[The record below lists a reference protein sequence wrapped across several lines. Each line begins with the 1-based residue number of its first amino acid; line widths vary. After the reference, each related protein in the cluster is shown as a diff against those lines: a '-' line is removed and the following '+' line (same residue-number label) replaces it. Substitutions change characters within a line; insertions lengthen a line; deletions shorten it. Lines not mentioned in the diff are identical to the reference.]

1 MNDMQDAF
9 GRALQ
14 DHMNGETA
22 FEVIERSDGLLD
34 VSMPVSMYFN
44 EYADWGLIG
53 QKAVDAVRGRVLDVG
68 CGAGRF
74 ALYLQ
79 ERGLEVVAVDRS
91 PMAVDVCRRRG
102 VKDARVLSIT
112 EIASDL
118 GVFDTILMMG
128 NNFGL
133 FGSFSRA
140 RRLLRRFR
148 SITAPHGRIIAQ
160 ILDPSNTK
168 DPVHLAYQA
177 ANRAKGRMSGQIRMR
192 VRHRQFKTPWFD
204 YLFVS
209 PDELR
214 SIVDGTGWE
223 VGEIIGWDGP
233 VYVALLVRSDR
244 TRKIDK

>member
-140 RRLLRRFR
+140 RRLPAFWVWRL
-148 SITAPHGRIIAQ
+148 
-160 ILDPSNTK
+160 
-168 DPVHLAYQA
+168 
-177 ANRAKGRMSGQIRMR
+177 
-192 VRHRQFKTPWFD
+192 
-204 YLFVS
+204 S
-209 PDELR
+209 P
-214 SIVDGTGWE
+214 
-223 VGEIIGWDGP
+223 
-233 VYVALLVRSDR
+233 
-244 TRKIDK
+244 